1 MTGPSRETLE
11 GCVRAKLAKKPL
23 ALMAHAV
30 AGYPSLEANR
40 RMLLAME
47 EAGVDLVELQLP
59 FSEPIADG
67 PLFLKANQA
76 AIEDGLTWSAYFEL
90 ARWASRSCSFPV
102 LFMGYANSVFR
113 MGEEAFCDRLVEA
126 GLRGFILADLPCEE
140 AANLHRRA
148 RERGLDPILI
158 VTPTSTPERIAK
170 IAAEASGFLYCV
182 ARKGV
187 TGKRTDLSR
196 GVAEFIA
203 RVRGSTKLP
212 LGLGFGLKT
221 PEDVAS
227 IRGLAD
233 IAIVGTAC
241 LEAWEE
247 EGEAGYRRFLSG
259 LVAATL

>member
-1 MTGPSRETLE
+1 MSDPSRESLE
-11 GCVRAKLAKKPL
+11 GYVRAKLSKKPL

-67 PLFLKANQA
+67 PVFLKANQA
-76 AIEDGLTWSAYFEL
+76 AIEDGLTWSAYFDL
-90 ARWASRSCSFPV
+90 AAWASRSLSFPV

-113 MGEEAFCDRLVEA
+113 MGEEVFCDRLVQA

-140 AANLHRRA
+140 AATLHRHA
-148 RERGLDPILI
+148 RERNLDPILI
-158 VTPTSTPERIAK
+158 VTPTSSPERLSK
-170 IAAEASGFLYCV
+170 IASEASGFLYCV

-187 TGKRTDLSR
+187 TGKRTDLSL
-196 GVAEFIA
+196 GVADFIA
-203 RVRGSTKLP
+203 RVRRATKLP

-241 LEAWEE
+241 LEAWEHD
-247 EGEAGYRRFLSG
+247 GEAGYRRFLSG
-259 LVAATL
+259 LVTATL